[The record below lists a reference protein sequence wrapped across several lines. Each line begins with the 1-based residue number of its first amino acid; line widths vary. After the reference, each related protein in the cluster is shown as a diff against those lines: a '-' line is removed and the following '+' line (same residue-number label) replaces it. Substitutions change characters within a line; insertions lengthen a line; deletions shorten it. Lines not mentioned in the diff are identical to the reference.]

1 MDASTNLNLP
11 FLVAAQAQ
19 KHVTHNEAL
28 RTLDAVVQLMALDQ
42 DLATPPGSPTE
53 GARYIVAA
61 SPSGAWAGQAGKIAA
76 YQDGAWAFY
85 APREGWL
92 AWVADEDKLYVWT
105 GSAWAEFAGGGGGLA
120 NVVEDTTPQLGGD
133 LDANGHD
140 IGFDDGTGITDDAG
154 NEHIVFHKTA
164 SAVNQVG
171 VTNAA
176 AGTAPQIAAEG
187 GDTNVDLTLAGKGTG
202 HPRAAMLGVNAA
214 ADATTRFAIAAAA
227 SLFNHAGAGHQ
238 HKINKAAAGDTASLL
253 FQTGFSGRAEMGTAG
268 DDDFHFKVS
277 ADGSA
282 WNEAILID
290 RSTGRVA
297 LPATPYFDLPEGSAP
312 ATPASGK
319 VRLYAKTDGSLYQK
333 DDAGTETVLAG
344 GGGGGGL
351 ANVVEDTTP
360 ELGGDLESNG
370 NDIIV
375 ENGDAIVG
383 GSTAGHAGRIKV
395 RDVDGAAWVD
405 VLTWTANNT
414 PTADLGPLVTHG
426 GAAIY
431 KAGGSDVAVADG
443 GTGAS
448 DAAGARANL
457 GLVIGSDVQAF
468 DELLAEIAALS
479 TDPNADSGL
488 FFDDSAGNIAYWTP
502 ANGLEFS
509 GTSLQAT
516 ANQRTATLT
525 FVIDGGGS
533 AIATGIK
540 GDLEIPFA
548 CTINQVTLL
557 ADQSGSIVVDIWK
570 DTYANYP
577 PTGADSITASAKPTI
592 SSAAKS
598 QDATLT
604 GWTTSIAAGDV
615 LRFNVDSA
623 TTIQRCTVSL
633 KVTKS

>member
-1 MDASTNLNLP
+1 MSGP
-11 FLVAAQAQ
+11 AQ
-19 KHVTHNEAL
+19 
-28 RTLDAVVQLMALDQ
+28 
-42 DLATPPGSPTE
+42 PGRSSP
-53 GARYIVAA
+53 V
-61 SPSGAWAGQAGKIAA
+61 
-76 YQDGAWAFY
+76 
-85 APREGWL
+85 
-92 AWVADEDKLYVWT
+92 
-105 GSAWAEFAGGGGGLA
+105 GGGGGSLD

-133 LDANGHD
+133 LDANGHS

-154 NEHIVFHKTA
+154 NEQIVFHKTA

-176 AGTAPQIAAEG
+176 TGSAPQIAAEG
-187 GDTNVDLTLAGKGTG
+187 GDTNIDLTLAGKGTG
-202 HPRAAMLGVNAA
+202 HPRAALFGVNAA
-214 ADATTRFAIAAAA
+214 ADTTTRFAVAAAA

-238 HKINKAAAGDTASLL
+238 HKINKNAAGDTASLL

-297 LPATPYFDLPEGSAP
+297 LPATPYLDLPAASAP
-312 ATPASGK
+312 ATPATGK
-319 VRLYAKTDGSLYQK
+319 VRLYAKTDKSFYQK
-333 DDAGTETVLAG
+333 DDAGTETVLAGG

-370 NDIIV
+370 NDVIV

-383 GSTAGHAGRIKV
+383 GSTAGHAARIKV

-405 VLTWTANNT
+405 VLTWTANNA
-414 PTADLGPLVTHG
+414 PIGRPRRVRHPS
-426 GAAIY
+426 AAPRIY

-457 GLVIGSDVQAF
+457 GLAIGTDVQAF

-516 ANQRTATLT
+516 ANQRTRHPHVRHRRRRL
-525 FVIDGGGS
+525 GHHHRHQGRP
-533 AIATGIK
+533 
-540 GDLEIPFA
+540 GDPVRLH
-548 CTINQVTLL
+548 
-557 ADQSGSIVVDIWK
+557 
-570 DTYANYP
+570 
-577 PTGADSITASAKPTI
+577 AST
-592 SSAAKS
+592 
-598 QDATLT
+598 
-604 GWTTSIAAGDV
+604 
-615 LRFNVDSA
+615 R
-623 TTIQRCTVSL
+623 
-633 KVTKS
+633 